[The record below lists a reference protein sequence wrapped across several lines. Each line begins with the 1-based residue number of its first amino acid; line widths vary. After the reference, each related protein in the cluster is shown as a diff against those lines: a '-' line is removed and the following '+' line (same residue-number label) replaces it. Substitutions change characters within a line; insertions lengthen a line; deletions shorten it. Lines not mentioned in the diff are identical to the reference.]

1 MWAVAAQPRTGL
13 TPMIPTPSVDS
24 GIGHL
29 CGCSLAALEPQ
40 DLVDEDDGDALG
52 DDLAI
57 DHEDLVHGAVDA
69 VRRLGAGILHR
80 ERVVV
85 DPAQAFLEVRH
96 DLLRPHHEDDSPGA
110 AGVRSELTAAH
121 RGRQQRSGLGD
132 RVDAAEHHLRRRGQA
147 ADLVGL
153 GVAVQAPDP
162 WSNGV
167 VAGDLSISSMIPEP
181 PAIATRRDE
190 PAIHP
195 RCDPGR
201 SVSLRPRPPPGA
213 LGCRWPPAR
222 RRSVSLVRRPPRSR
236 TDAGWT
242 DRGPAGLRWTP
253 TAPCRG
259 CCALYACTCKYLTLN
274 LGAHANTS

>member
-1 MWAVAAQPRTGL
+1 MWAAAAQPRTGL

-29 CGCSLAALEPQ
+29 CVCSLAALEPQ

-52 DDLAI
+52 DDLPI
-57 DHEDLVHGAVDA
+57 DDEDLVHGAVDA
-69 VRRLGAGILHR
+69 VRRLGAGILQR

-132 RVDAAEHHLRRRGQA
+132 RVDAAEHHVRRRGQA

-162 WSNGV
+162 WPNG
-167 VAGDLSISSMIPEP
+167 G
-181 PAIATRRDE
+181 
-190 PAIHP
+190 
-195 RCDPGR
+195 
-201 SVSLRPRPPPGA
+201 
-213 LGCRWPPAR
+213 
-222 RRSVSLVRRPPRSR
+222 
-236 TDAGWT
+236 
-242 DRGPAGLRWTP
+242 
-253 TAPCRG
+253 PCRSCVVRHGPEATLDGLIEVQLDFGGHRPLVSRG
-259 CCALYACTCKYLTLN
+259 CFALYACTCKYLTFN
-274 LGAHANTS
+274 LGAYANTS